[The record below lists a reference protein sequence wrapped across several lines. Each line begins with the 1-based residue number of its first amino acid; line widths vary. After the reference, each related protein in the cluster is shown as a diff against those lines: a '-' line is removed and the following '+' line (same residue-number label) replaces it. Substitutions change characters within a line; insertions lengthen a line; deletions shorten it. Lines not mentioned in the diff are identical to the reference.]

1 MKDYKRNIV
10 NEKVT
15 VKEALES
22 LNDLSGEKSLT
33 LFITNDKKQLLGTL
47 TDGDVRRGLINGLNL
62 NHAVSEFM
70 YRDFRFLRKNK
81 FSVNDIDELRKKNL
95 NLIPLINN
103 RNEIVRIIDL
113 SLKRTILPVDAFI
126 MAGGEGLRLRP
137 YTENLP
143 KPLLKV
149 GDKPILE
156 HNIDRFEAYGIN
168 NIFISINYLGE
179 KIENY
184 FGNGKQKGL
193 HIKYVKESKPLG
205 TIGSMRL
212 VENYEND
219 TVLLMNSDLLTN
231 IDLEDFFLSFE
242 QKNAAMAVATIP
254 FTVNV
259 PYAIFDVDEEKVLAL
274 SEKPTYTY
282 YSNAGIYLIKKEL
295 LQLIPTDTVFDAT
308 EFMQTV
314 IKAGHKLIYYSI
326 LGYWLD
332 IGQHDEY
339 RKAQE
344 DIKHIKL

>member
-1 MKDYKRNIV
+1 MKDFKQNVV

-33 LFITNDKKQLLGTL
+33 LFVTNDKKQLLGTL
-47 TDGDVRRGLINGLNL
+47 TDGDVRRGLINGLSL
-62 NHAVSEFM
+62 NQVVSDFM
-70 YRDFRFLRKNK
+70 FRDFRFLRKNK
-81 FSVNDIDELRKKNL
+81 FSVKDIDELRKKNL
-95 NLIPLINN
+95 NLIPLLNTK
-103 RNEIVRIIDL
+103 NEIVRIIDL
-113 SLKRTILPVDAFI
+113 SAKRTILPVDAFI

-137 YTENLP
+137 FTEKLP
-143 KPLLKV
+143 KPLLMV
-149 GDKPILE
+149 GDKPIIE
-156 HNIDRFEAYGIN
+156 HNIDRLETYGIN
-168 NIFISINYLGE
+168 NIYISINYLGE

-184 FGNGKQKGL
+184 LGNGKQKGL
-193 HIKYVKESKPLG
+193 HIKYVKESRPLG
-205 TIGSMRL
+205 TIGSMSM
-212 VENYEND
+212 VDSFDNN

-242 QKNAAMAVATIP
+242 QKDAAMAVATIP
-254 FTVNV
+254 FNVNV
-259 PYAIFDVDEEKVLAL
+259 PYAIFDVDDEKVLSL

-295 LQLIPTDTVFDAT
+295 LSLIPAKTPFDAT
-308 EFMQTV
+308 EFMQSV

-344 DIKHIKL
+344 DIKHIKM

>member
-10 NEKVT
+10 NENVT

-33 LFITNDKKQLLGTL
+33 LFITNEKKQLLGTL
-47 TDGDVRRGLINGLNL
+47 TDGDVRRGLINGLSL
-62 NHAVSEFM
+62 NHPVSEFM
-70 YRDFRFLRKNK
+70 FRDFRFLRKNK

-113 SLKRTILPVDAFI
+113 AQKRTILPVDAFI

-137 YTENLP
+137 FTENLP

-149 GDKPILE
+149 GDKPIIE

-168 NIFISINYLGE
+168 NIFISVNYLGE
-179 KIENY
+179 KIESY
-184 FGNGKQKGL
+184 LGNGKQKGL
-193 HIKYVKESKPLG
+193 HIKYVKENKPLG

-212 VENYEND
+212 VENFEND

-242 QKNAAMAVATIP
+242 QKNADMAVATIP

-259 PYAIFDVDEEKVLAL
+259 PYAIFDVDEEKVLSL

-295 LQLIPTDTVFDAT
+295 LQLIPSDTAFDAT
-308 EFMQTV
+308 EFMQAV
-314 IKAGHKLIYYSI
+314 IKAGNKLVYYSI

>member
-1 MKDYKRNIV
+1 MKDFKRNIV
-10 NEKVT
+10 NEQVS
-15 VKEALES
+15 VKEALGS

-33 LFITNDKKQLLGTL
+33 LFIVNDKKQLMGTL
-47 TDGDVRRGLINGLNL
+47 TDGDVRRGLINGLSL
-62 NHAVSEFM
+62 NQVVSDFM
-70 YRDFRFLRKNK
+70 FRDFRFLRKNK
-81 FSVNDIDELRKKNL
+81 FSVKDIDDLRKRNL
-95 NLIPLINN
+95 NLIPLLNTK
-103 RNEIVRIIDL
+103 NEIVRIIDL
-113 SLKRTILPVDAFI
+113 SEKRTILPVDAFI

-149 GDKPILE
+149 GDKPIIE
-156 HNIDRFEAYGIN
+156 HNIDRLEAYGIN
-168 NIFISINYLGE
+168 NIYVSINYLGE
-179 KIENY
+179 KIEN
-184 FGNGKQKGL
+184 FLGNGKQKGL
-193 HIKYVKESKPLG
+193 HIKYVKEQKPLG
-205 TIGSMRL
+205 TIGSMSL
-212 VENYEND
+212 VETFDND

-231 IDLEDFFLSFE
+231 IDFEDFFLSFE
-242 QKNAAMAVATIP
+242 QKNADMAVATIP

-259 PYAIFDVDEEKVLAL
+259 PYAIFEVDAEKVISL

-295 LQLIPTDTVFDAT
+295 LKLIPVNVAFDAT
-308 EFMQTV
+308 EFMQSV
-314 IKAGHKLIYYSI
+314 IQSGHKLIYYSI